1 MADSQFAKTLDEH
14 HHFPE
19 MVTMKAIGPNT
30 SAFVAAVTKA
40 IQAGLHLKF
49 EPRTRTRV
57 TPNQKHIAVT
67 IEAIAGTAS
76 DLAETYERLC
86 KVEGAIMVL

>member
-1 MADSQFAKTLDEH
+1 MADSQFAQTLDEH

-30 SAFVAAVTKA
+30 PDFVAAVIKA
-40 IQAGLHLKF
+40 IQVGLHLKF
-49 EPRTRTRV
+49 DPRTKTRV
-57 TPNQKHIAVT
+57 TPNQKHVSVT
-67 IEAIAGTAS
+67 VEAIAGTAN
-76 DLAETYERLC
+76 DLAETYEQLC